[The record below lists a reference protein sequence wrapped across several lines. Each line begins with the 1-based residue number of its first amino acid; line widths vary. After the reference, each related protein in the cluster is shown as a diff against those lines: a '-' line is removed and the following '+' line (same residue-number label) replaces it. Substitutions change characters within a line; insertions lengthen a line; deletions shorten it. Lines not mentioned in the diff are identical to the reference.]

1 MAEDTRPAQVADAVV
16 RTTTLP
22 LIVTLIV
29 DVVLRTT
36 GVDLGAYQTL
46 VATAV
51 GFVGYAVVRFLE
63 VYVSPKWG
71 YILGL
76 KIASA
81 PTYKG
86 RYAAE

>member
-1 MAEDTRPAQVADAVV
+1 MAEDSKSVQVTDAVV
-16 RTTTLP
+16 RTTLLP
-22 LIVTLIV
+22 LVVTLIV

-36 GVDLGAYQTL
+36 GVDLGGYQTL
-46 VATAV
+46 VAAAA
-51 GFVGYAVVRFLE
+51 GYVGYAVVRFLE

-76 KIASA
+76 KVASA

-86 RYAAE
+86 RYAA